1 MNVKVLRL
9 LVLFVGTTFI
19 STVSVAQDND
29 NKAII
34 TGNFQ
39 LDGQY
44 YVEDTAIS
52 AVVPD
57 QNMALS
63 GFGNILYRKGKFTAG
78 MRFET
83 YLPAPVGYPAG
94 ASWSGTGI
102 GYRFAQYSDE
112 LFDITVGNFYEQFG
126 NGQILRTWED
136 RGLGVDYMLDGIRV
150 KARPFKWAEM
160 TAIYGKQRYNFNN
173 GTQFV
178 SEDLGQGIV
187 RGINGDFDVT
197 SLLDS
202 VVNIPGQLSIGGSFV
217 SKFQDNFSSRYAF
230 PENVGAG
237 SARAKY
243 NIGGFQFSGEYTWIG
258 ENPSSM
264 NSQIVSIPDSLDPSV
279 GLWAKG
285 EGINLN
291 ATYSVRG
298 FGISLT
304 ASSLANMAFQSQR
317 EAGAFD
323 SWINYLPATS
333 VLQTYLLSQLYPYAT
348 QPNGEVAYRAD
359 LFYNFKR
366 KSFLGGKYGMKLEL
380 SYTHINSPN
389 MTELDDLG
397 TSRNGVEMSLFDPG
411 DEVYFADFNAKLT
424 RKISKKFKGSIFYQ
438 HLVYNNDVI
447 LGAYDYQNVPT
458 KGTVYADLFVFEGN
472 IKFNKKNNVRFEAQ
486 ALFTDQH
493 LQDWVAG
500 VIEYTVSPHWFFTI
514 IDQWNYG
521 NADGDKFHFPSASL
535 GYIKNSSRISV
546 TYGRQRAGVFCV
558 GGVCR
563 VVPASNGLTV
573 SITSS
578 F

>member
-1 MNVKVLRL
+1 MYLVKIIKLA
-9 LVLFVGTTFI
+9 LVSGAIFI
-19 STVSVAQDND
+19 GVHAFAQDDN
-29 NKAII
+29 NKAVVM
-34 TGNFQ
+34 GNFQ

-44 YVEDTAIS
+44 YLEDSAIS
-52 AVVPD
+52 AVVPEET
-57 QNMALS
+57 MALS

-102 GYRFAQYSDE
+102 GYRFAQYSDD

-126 NGQILRTWED
+126 NGMIMRTWED
-136 RGLGVDYMLDGIRV
+136 RGLGVDYMLDGVRLKV
-150 KARPFKWAEM
+150 RPSDWSEI
-160 TAIYGKQRYNFNN
+160 TAIYGKQRFNFDN

-178 SEDLGQGIV
+178 SDDLGQGIV
-187 RGINGDFDVT
+187 RGINADFDLN

-202 VVNIPGQLSIGGSFV
+202 IVALPGQLSIGGSFV
-217 SKFQDNFSSRYAF
+217 SKFQNNNSARYDF

-237 SARAKY
+237 SARLKY

-258 ENPSSM
+258 ENPSAQ
-264 NSQIVSIPDSLDPSV
+264 NAQIVNIPDSLDPSV
-279 GLWAKG
+279 GLWATGKG
-285 EGINLN
+285 VNLN
-291 ATYSVRG
+291 GTYSTRG
-298 FGISLT
+298 FGVSIT
-304 ASSLANMAFQSQR
+304 ASSLSNMAFQSQR

-323 SWINYLPATS
+323 SWINYLPPTS

-348 QPNGEVAYRAD
+348 QPNGEVAYRGD

-366 KSFLGGKYGMKLEL
+366 NTTLGGRYGMKLEL
-380 SYTHINSPN
+380 SYTQVNSPN
-389 MTELDDLG
+389 IAELNDLG
-397 TSRNGVEMSLFDPG
+397 TSRNGAKIDLFDPG
-411 DEVYFADFNAKLT
+411 DEIYFSDFNAKLT
-424 RKISKKFKGSIFYQ
+424 KKFSKKFKGILFYQ
-438 HLVYNNDVI
+438 NIVYNNDVI
-447 LGAYDYQNVPT
+447 LGAYDYDNVPT
-458 KGTVYADLFVFEGN
+458 KGTVYSDLFVFEGN
-472 IKFNKKNNVRFEAQ
+472 VKINKKNNIRFEAQ
-486 ALFTDQH
+486 ALFTNQH

-500 VIEYTVSPHWFFTI
+500 LVEYTVSPHWFFTV

-521 NADGDKFHFPSASL
+521 NGDGDDFHFPSVSW

-558 GGVCR
+558 GGICR
-563 VVPASNGLTV
+563 VVPASNGLSI

>member
-1 MNVKVLRL
+1 MNFKVLRL
-9 LVLFVGTTFI
+9 LVLFLGTTFV
-19 STVSVAQDND
+19 STTGFAQDDD

-126 NGQILRTWED
+126 NGQIMRTWED

-264 NSQIVSIPDSLDPSV
+264 NSQIVNIPDSLDPSV
-279 GLWAKG
+279 GLWATG

-298 FGISLT
+298 FGLSLT
-304 ASSLANMAFQSQR
+304 ASSLANMSFQSQR

-366 KSFLGGKYGMKLEL
+366 NTALGGKYGMKLEV
-380 SYTHINSPN
+380 SYTHINSPEI
-389 MTELDDLG
+389 TEVNDLN
-397 TSRNGVEMSLFDPG
+397 TSRNGVEMSLFKPG
-411 DEVYFADFNAKLT
+411 DELYFADFNARLT
-424 RKISKKFKGSIFYQ
+424 RKFNKKFKGSLFYQ
-438 HLVYNNDVI
+438 HIVYNNDVI
-447 LGAYDYQNVPT
+447 LGAYDYQNIPT

-500 VIEYTVSPHWFFTI
+500 VIEYTVSPHWFFTV